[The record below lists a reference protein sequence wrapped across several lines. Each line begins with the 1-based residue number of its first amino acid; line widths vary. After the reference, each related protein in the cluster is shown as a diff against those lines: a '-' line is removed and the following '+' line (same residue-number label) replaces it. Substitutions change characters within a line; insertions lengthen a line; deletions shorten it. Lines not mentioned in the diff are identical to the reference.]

1 MIRVLT
7 REYFVHSTPVT
18 RLKTSRSA
26 LTAPLAV
33 LLTASWLGGCTA
45 PVTLKSDFTPGAARG
60 ATFTSF
66 LVVGVSPDVNQ
77 RCAFEYSMAAS
88 LRSGSVKATT
98 SCAVMNTKEPLTREG
113 IERVLATVGADA
125 VLATSLIASG
135 GAIKEGGSADARGGG
150 YYKATGFGYETG
162 YWGAYGVPVV
172 YGEFQTAPSVF
183 SISGTVEIQTRLFE
197 TRGATLVYSLDT
209 KAKNLASREMAL
221 AEITP
226 AIAERLQKDGL
237 IR

>member
-1 MIRVLT
+1 MRNT
-7 REYFVHSTPVT
+7 TVT
-18 RLKTSRSA
+18 RLKTSRSGLA
-26 LTAPLAV
+26 APLAV
-33 LLTASWLGGCTA
+33 MLAAGWLAGCTGGVA
-45 PVTLKSDFTPGAARG
+45 LESSFTPGATRG

-77 RCAFEYSMAAS
+77 RCAFEYSMASS
-88 LRSGSVKATT
+88 LRSDAVKATA
-98 SCAVMNTKEPLTREG
+98 SCAVMNTREPLTREG
-113 IERVLATVGADA
+113 IERVVATVGADA
-125 VLATSLIASG
+125 VLATSLVASG
-135 GAIKEGGSADARGGG
+135 ATLKEGGSADARGGG

-183 SISGTVEIQTRLFE
+183 SVSGTVQIQTRLFE

-209 KAKNLASREMAL
+209 KAKNLESRDMAL

-237 IR
+237 VR

>member
-1 MIRVLT
+1 MRIVRIASPGSW
-7 REYFVHSTPVT
+7 RH
-18 RLKTSRSA
+18 A
-26 LTAPLAV
+26 LTYPLLA
-33 LLTASWLGGCTA
+33 LMSTAWLAGCTRQVTMEGAFA
-45 PVTLKSDFTPGAARG
+45 PGVGRSGGFANI
-60 ATFTSF
+60 
-66 LVVGVSPDVNQ
+66 LVVGVTPDVNQ

-88 LRSGSVKATT
+88 LRSDTVKATT
-98 SCAVMNTKEPLTREG
+98 SCAVMSTKEQLTREA
-113 IERVLATVGADA
+113 IERVVATLGADA

-135 GAIKEGGSADARGGG
+135 VSAREGGSADARGGG

-183 SISGTVEIQTRLFE
+183 SISGTGEILTRLFE

-209 KAKNLASREMAL
+209 KAKNLASRETAL

-226 AIAERLQKDGL
+226 AIVERLQRDG
-237 IR
+237 IVR

>member
-1 MIRVLT
+1 MMPLQSKELVVRRIAVTEPKSATHGLLVPLLLLAATGWLAGCT
-7 REYFVHSTPVT
+7 RQVAVEGVFPAGVT
-18 RLKTSRSA
+18 R
-26 LTAPLAV
+26 
-33 LLTASWLGGCTA
+33 GGSYA
-45 PVTLKSDFTPGAARG
+45 NI
-60 ATFTSF
+60 

-77 RCAFEYSMAAS
+77 RCAFEYSMASS
-88 LRSGSVKATT
+88 LRSDSVKATT
-98 SCAVMNTKEPLTREG
+98 SCAVMNTKEPLTREA
-113 IERVLATVGADA
+113 IERVVATLGADA

-135 GAIKEGGSADARGGG
+135 GSVKEGGSADARGGG

-197 TRGATLVYSLDT
+197 TRQATLVYSLDT
-209 KAKNLASREMAL
+209 KARNLESREMAL
-221 AEITP
+221 AELTP
-226 AIAERLQKDGL
+226 AIAARLQDDGL